1 LGDLRS
7 LGTAQAST
15 LQVMSDYLSVPDD
28 LPRPQDDGA
37 AAHLAGMRMPNATLA
52 ATDGEDV
59 ELSGLG
65 PGRSVIYVYP
75 MTGVPGVAL
84 PDGWD
89 EIPGARG
96 CTPESCGFRDHHAE
110 LLAAGAGAVYG
121 LSSQDTD
128 YQREVAE
135 RLELPFAMLS
145 DPGLQLATAI
155 ELPTFELDGVTRYRR
170 LTVIV
175 TDGRVEHVFYP
186 IFPPGEHAA
195 TVLAWLRDHA

>member
-1 LGDLRS
+1 
-7 LGTAQAST
+7 
-15 LQVMSDYLSVPDD
+15 MSDYLSVPDD

-37 AAHLAGMRMPNATLA
+37 AAHLTGMQMPDVMLA
-52 ATDGEDV
+52 ATDGENVD
-59 ELSGLG
+59 LARLG
-65 PGRSVIYVYP
+65 PGRSIIYVYP
-75 MTGVPGVAL
+75 MTGVPGVTL

-110 LLAAGAGAVYG
+110 LQAAGASTVYG

-128 YQREVAE
+128 YQREVAA

-145 DPGLQLATAI
+145 DPELQLATAI

-175 TDGRVEHVFYP
+175 ADGRVEHVFYP

-195 TVLAWLRDHA
+195 EVLAWLHDHA